1 MWTTISIPVQPRTDT
16 HSEKTILSDT
26 LTLTDAR
33 YASLASRASRN
44 PFCRGF
50 KIQGRFRTCLTQT
63 GPKPTLNCWKPV
75 FDTNIIILGPPP
87 ETTLDFMVSPRARRN
102 IHSNSWCPA
111 EQKNRPTGG
120 KILEETPRPRTG
132 CTPHPPPSPNSH
144 LLIKFPP
151 FNIIKRVL
159 GSIASPIFSH
169 FLRG

>member
-63 GPKPTLNCWKPV
+63 GRKPTLNCWKLV

-120 KILEETPRPRTG
+120 KILEERPLGHVPGAPLTPPL
-132 CTPHPPPSPNSH
+132 SQLS
-144 LLIKFPP
+144 P
-151 FNIIKRVL
+151 FNKI
-159 GSIASPIFSH
+159 PTF
-169 FLRG
+169 